1 MYSEKN
7 FGFKGFSIDVLGIV
21 VNLKEIGYG
30 VKIQFINVVSGVWV
44 VYENFDFIGEQ
55 YILDKGFYFS
65 FEDWGGKN
73 CKIFFV

>member
-30 VKIQFINVVSGVWV
+30 AKI
-44 VYENFDFIGEQ
+44 
-55 YILDKGFYFS
+55 
-65 FEDWGGKN
+65 
-73 CKIFFV
+73 